1 MSGKTA
7 IKRNMTLDKRVT
19 YLKEKAREAR
29 LHVLDMV
36 YTVQSGHIG
45 GSFSVAEIMAA
56 LYFDILRIDPQRPD
70 WPERDRF
77 ILSKGHVCP
86 ILYACL
92 GMRGYFPMETLKTL
106 RQFGSILQGHPVI
119 KTPGVDMSTGSL
131 GMGFGIAA
139 GMALNAKLLGA
150 KHTVYAL
157 LGDGECNEGMV
168 WEVCQTAAKYKL
180 NNLVAIVDR
189 NGMQNDGFS
198 DEIMPIDP
206 LDKRFEAF
214 NWRVTTVDGHNLHE
228 VIPAI
233 EEARDYQDGP
243 CCVLALTTKGK
254 GVSFMENNQYWHG
267 KAPTKEQ
274 YEQAIEE
281 LSRS

>member
-1 MSGKTA
+1 MSVETTTNHEGP
-7 IKRNMTLDKRVT
+7 LDRRVAHV
-19 YLKEKAREAR
+19 KAMARELR
-29 LHVLDMV
+29 LRVLDMV
-36 YTVQSGHIG
+36 YTAQSGHIG
-45 GSFSVAEIMAA
+45 GSFSAAEVMAA
-56 LYFDILRIDPQRPD
+56 LYFDILKIDPKRPD
-70 WPERDRF
+70 WPDRDRF

-86 ILYACL
+86 VLYACL
-92 GMRGYFPMETLKTL
+92 AMRGFFPLETLKTL
-106 RQFGSILQGHPVI
+106 RKFGSTLQGHPVI

-150 KHTVYAL
+150 GHTVYTL

-198 DEIMPIDP
+198 DQIMPIDP
-206 LDKRFEAF
+206 VDKRFEAF
-214 NWRVTTVDGHNLHE
+214 NWKVITVDGHDLHE

-233 EEARDYQDGP
+233 EQARDYQDGP

-254 GVSFMENNQYWHG
+254 GVSFMENSQHWHG
-267 KAPTKEQ
+267 KAPTAEQ
-274 YEQAIEE
+274 YQQAVAE